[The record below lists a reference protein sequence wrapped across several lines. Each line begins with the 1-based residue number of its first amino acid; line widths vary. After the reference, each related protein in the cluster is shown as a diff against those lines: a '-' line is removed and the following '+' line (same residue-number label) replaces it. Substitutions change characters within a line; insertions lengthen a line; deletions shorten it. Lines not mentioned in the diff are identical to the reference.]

1 VYVDN
6 YLEGYH
12 VPHVHPE
19 LVKLYDFQS
28 YRTECFEWYSLQH
41 SPLSG
46 TANLYTSGDGAAFY
60 YCLFPNY
67 MLNILPGRLQTNLVQ
82 PLGPA
87 RCRVIFQYFYANAE
101 TPAVRRLVEE
111 DLAYSDGVQ
120 REDIDICERVQRGV
134 ESRAY
139 DRGRFSVQYEEGVY
153 HFQRLL
159 KGAYRSFLAESG
171 TNGRSQPSY

>member
-1 VYVDN
+1 
-6 YLEGYH
+6 
-12 VPHVHPE
+12 
-19 LVKLYDFQS
+19 
-28 YRTECFEWYSLQH
+28 
-41 SPLSG
+41 
-46 TANLYTSGDGAAFY
+46 
-60 YCLFPNY
+60 